1 MFGFIFEFSIFYLRD
16 KLKIKIMKNIE
27 HTIFLYSKFS
37 NHCKRLLTVIRSS
50 ANEEITTVINVK
62 EVCIDS
68 GVIRGRLKSDTTY
81 GIKSVPCFIVVYEDG
96 LTEKYEG
103 RDASNWY
110 VSLMENYEHAKTIQ
124 ANEVVNQQS
133 ELNRLREEAEQSANR
148 ELQRGTQSNTN
159 VEQLPNIQPLSE
171 QLDDRQEVKLGNSK
185 ADQMKAKVREMEE
198 ERARE
203 MESMRPNGM
212 PISQ

>member
-1 MFGFIFEFSIFYLRD
+1 
-16 KLKIKIMKNIE
+16 MKNIE

-124 ANEVVNQQS
+124 TNEASNQQS
-133 ELNRLREEAEQSANR
+133 ELNRLREEAEQSAQLAKASK
-148 ELQRGTQSNTN
+148 ELQRGAQSNTN
-159 VEQLPNIQPLSE
+159 VEQLPNIQPISD

-212 PISQ
+212 PIPQ

>member
-1 MFGFIFEFSIFYLRD
+1 
-16 KLKIKIMKNIE
+16 MKNIE

-37 NHCKRLLTVIRSS
+37 NHCKRLLTAIRAQ

-68 GVIRGRLKSDTTY
+68 VGIRERLKSDTMY
-81 GIKSVPCFIVVYEDG
+81 SIKSVPCFIVVYEDG
-96 LTEKYEG
+96 VTEKYEG

-110 VSLMENYEHAKTIQ
+110 VSLMENLEHTKAIQ
-124 ANEVVNQQS
+124 SNEITKQTTEMRNQ
-133 ELNRLREEAEQSANR
+133 NREEAEAQAMQSAQAVVASR
-148 ELQRGTQSNTN
+148 ELQRGNQSVSN
-159 VEQLPNIQPLSE
+159 VEQLPQLQLPLDQIE
-171 QLDDRQEVKLGNSK
+171 ERQEVKLSNSK

-203 MESMRPNGM
+203 IESMRPIGM
-212 PISQ
+212 PVPQ

>member
-1 MFGFIFEFSIFYLRD
+1 
-16 KLKIKIMKNIE
+16 MKNIE

-37 NHCKRLLTVIRSS
+37 NHCKRLLTAIRAQ

-68 GVIRGRLKSDTTY
+68 VGIRDRLKSDTTY
-81 GIKSVPCFIVVYEDG
+81 SIKAVPCFIVVYDDG

-110 VSLMENYEHAKTIQ
+110 VSLMENLEHAKAIQ
-124 ANEVVNQQS
+124 SNATMNATMNQQTEVIRS
-133 ELNRLREEAEQSANR
+133 REEAETQAQAVVASR
-148 ELQRGTQSNTN
+148 ELQRGNQSVSN
-159 VEQLPNIQPLSE
+159 VEQLPQLQPPLD
-171 QLDDRQEVKLGNSK
+171 QLEERQEIKVGNSK

-203 MESMRPNGM
+203 MESMRPSGM
-212 PISQ
+212 PVPQ